1 MFHGGKSHPHSEMK
15 VMFSKGGRHATI
27 WDGPFYWNKTK
38 FEFQVYHFIPLWI
51 WWIYVIFKSLIFFPE
66 IYE

>member
-27 WDGPFYWNKTK
+27 WDGEKGLSFLLKQN
-38 FEFQVYHFIPLWI
+38 
-51 WWIYVIFKSLIFFPE
+51 
-66 IYE
+66 